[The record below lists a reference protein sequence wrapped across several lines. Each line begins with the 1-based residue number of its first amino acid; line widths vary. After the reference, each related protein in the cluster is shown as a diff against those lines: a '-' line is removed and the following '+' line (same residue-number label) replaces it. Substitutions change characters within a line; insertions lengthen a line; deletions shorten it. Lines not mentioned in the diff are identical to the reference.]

1 MCKREKG
8 LIHNGSEIKLAHF
21 LASFAYECD
30 IKFDIWPV
38 ARGSFLIF
46 KHAHW
51 DVSYAKTSPWKTF
64 QWPAWPSVHALMIP
78 RFFCSQ
84 FHIWNHDD
92 DGDENEFSPSFLL
105 GLRAT
110 PKSGIFPSGSCIN

>member
-46 KHAHW
+46 KHAHTG
-51 DVSYAKTSPWKTF
+51 TSAMQKRPLGK
-64 QWPAWPSVHALMIP
+64 
-78 RFFCSQ
+78 RF
-84 FHIWNHDD
+84 N
-92 DGDENEFSPSFLL
+92 
-105 GLRAT
+105 GLRG
-110 PKSGIFPSGSCIN
+110 PVCMP